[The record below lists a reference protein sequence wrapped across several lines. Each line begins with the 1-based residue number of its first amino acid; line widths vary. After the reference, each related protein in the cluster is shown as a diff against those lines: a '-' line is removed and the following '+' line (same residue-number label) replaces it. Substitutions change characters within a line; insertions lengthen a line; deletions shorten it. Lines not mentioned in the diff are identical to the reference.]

1 MCAVHIDTLRN
12 STDWSLWIGIWALT
26 AVGTAPERRRRV
38 DEALRQSYLDVTD
51 QMEAIYRSLLDL
63 LGFRPRHGLTIR
75 QFAIAVAALTEGCV
89 LRDRVDGAQMN
100 HIVRPT
106 GRDGEDQE
114 WTLFGIALVAL
125 VEQFVEL
132 DPAWEDTGADR
143 PRAQG
148 SAIG

>member
-1 MCAVHIDTLRN
+1 
-12 STDWSLWIGIWALT
+12 
-26 AVGTAPERRRRV
+26 
-38 DEALRQSYLDVTD
+38 
-51 QMEAIYRSLLDL
+51 
-63 LGFRPRHGLTIR
+63 
-75 QFAIAVAALTEGCV
+75 
-89 LRDRVDGAQMN
+89 VDGAQMN

-132 DPAWEDTGADR
+132 DPEWEDTGAEL

-148 SAIG
+148 SATG